1 MLRKN
6 RVLFSS
12 LIILVISTFLLSGC
26 GGSKSGK
33 GGGVDGG
40 DPSVL
45 HDFIGTWVSEGLNP
59 QVTVTINSMIGD
71 ITKDPTFGGY
81 YVFYTGSVQCDEL
94 IGTVFLTEANNDI
107 CEDYI
112 VGNYATGELGKAI
125 YIRVSADSVS
135 LTGNL
140 INSSTMLASDL
151 DKELFNYSGE
161 YVTFNKQ

>member
-1 MLRKN
+1 M
-6 RVLFSS
+6 
-12 LIILVISTFLLSGC
+12 
-26 GGSKSGK
+26 
-33 GGGVDGG
+33 
-40 DPSVL
+40 
-45 HDFIGTWVSEGLNP
+45 
-59 QVTVTINSMIGD
+59 
-71 ITKDPTFGGY
+71 GGY

-94 IGTVFLTEANNDI
+94 IGTVFLTEANNDFY
-107 CEDYI
+107 EDYI

-135 LTGNL
+135 LTGSL